1 MRNIWTNEEARV
13 FKNNLKQVMW
23 WTELLTE
30 HFDYKTGNY
39 GTVFRQTNPEINGS
53 KLYQM
58 DNGYATW
65 QIDDYSYETNNGYTT
80 WQIND
85 YSYDLYDQLLQS
97 AISVR
102 PEGPEINPQ
111 KIHTFGR
118 ILSFETLV
126 TTRDGAP
133 IIESKLFLDESDV
146 PPIDTWFF
154 LKRNYTHTDHAC
166 KQSLFCWIPK
176 PFQDVM
182 QQGIDVE
189 ILDSYRWMDEN
200 EPAIFKHLLEVL

>member
-1 MRNIWTNEEARV
+1 MRNIWTNEEAHV

-53 KLYQM
+53 KLYQ
-58 DNGYATW
+58 
-65 QIDDYSYETNNGYTT
+65 IDNGYTT

-118 ILSFETLV
+118 ILSFETIV
-126 TTRDGAP
+126 TLYDGAP
-133 IIESKLFLDESDV
+133 IIESQLFLDESDV

-154 LKRNYTHTDHAC
+154 LKRNYIHTDHVC

-200 EPAIFKHLLEVL
+200 ESAIFKYLLEVL